1 MAFSDFAYATPLV
14 EFYTLFRI
22 KTQDKINLE
31 INKKRESSIDLNIH
45 NFIPFSAELI
55 CLPRSAL
62 GAGSPRESPRRS
74 VLKPFPVTG
83 AAAEG
88 LAAAVVGFEV
98 GMGAEGV
105 DGFTAIDFETTGL
118 LNQE

>member
-1 MAFSDFAYATPLV
+1 
-14 EFYTLFRI
+14 
-22 KTQDKINLE
+22 
-31 INKKRESSIDLNIH
+31 
-45 NFIPFSAELI
+45 
-55 CLPRSAL
+55 
-62 GAGSPRESPRRS
+62 

-118 LNQE
+118 LNQEWILK